1 MQQRPLLM
9 AVLSHR
15 RVILTHEPARRFS
28 GLREAEMK
36 GKEGARDWMQ
46 NKRPRL
52 L

>member
-1 MQQRPLLM
+1 MQQKPLLW

-15 RVILTHEPARRFS
+15 QTILTHEPARRFS

-36 GKEGARDWMQ
+36 GKEGARDWKQ
-46 NKRPRL
+46 DKRPRL